1 MEMNIE
7 TQALL
12 LDCLLDLGQLLLD
25 CGAEISRVEDT
36 INRISRAY
44 GAKDTN
50 VFVITSII
58 SLTMEFPEHEALTET
73 RRIVRDGG
81 TDFIRMEKLNALSR
95 SVCAEP
101 IPVQELKKRIKSI
114 SNGRKPFGVQFWG
127 SILAAGS
134 YAVFFGGSVYDGLVA
149 AIFGALICL
158 LQICL
163 DKTEINTVA
172 RNLLIS
178 LLIGLGVGIA
188 AHFAPMLRMDKI
200 LIGDIM
206 LLIPGLAMI
215 NAVRNVL
222 LGNTISGLVR
232 LADSLL
238 WAGALAGGFMIA
250 LKVINLL
257 F

>member
-1 MEMNIE
+1 MKMTFSDQTHLI
-7 TQALL
+7 QS
-12 LDCLLDLGQLLLD
+12 LLDLGQLMLD

-36 INRISRAY
+36 LDRIAKAY
-44 GAKDTN
+44 GAADTN

-58 SLTMEFPEHEALTET
+58 SLTIDFPGFEPITET
-73 RRIVRDGG
+73 RRIFRAGG
-81 TDFIRMEKLNALSR
+81 TDFVRLEKLNALSR
-95 SVCAEP
+95 SICADPLPLEALHAR
-101 IPVQELKKRIKSI
+101 VQSI
-114 SNGRKPFGVQFWG
+114 SEGKKPTYMIFLG

-134 YAVFFGGSVYDGLVA
+134 YAIFFGGTIWDAVVSAL
-149 AIFGALICL
+149 FGVLICI
-158 LQICL
+158 LQIRL
-163 DKTEINTVA
+163 DRTEINTVA

-178 LLIGLGVGIA
+178 LPVGLLVGVLTSLVPG
-188 AHFAPMLRMDKI
+188 LQMDKI

-238 WAGALAGGFMIA
+238 WAGSLAGGLMIA
-250 LKVINLL
+250 LKIIDTVL
-257 F
+257 